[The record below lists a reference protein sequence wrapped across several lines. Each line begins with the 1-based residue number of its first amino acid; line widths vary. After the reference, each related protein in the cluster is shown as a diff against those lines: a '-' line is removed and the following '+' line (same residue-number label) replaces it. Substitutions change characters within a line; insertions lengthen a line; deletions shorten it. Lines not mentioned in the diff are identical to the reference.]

1 LGRFFFQ
8 GEMYAFVTGMARL
21 DPFDADAQG
30 MPLSLRI

>member
-1 LGRFFFQ
+1 
-8 GEMYAFVTGMARL
+8 MYAFVTGMARL